1 MKDRKIILALSHLSV
16 YELNSFGKFLHS
28 PFFNQQESLV
38 KYFECVEKAL
48 RNQTVDSLEPSALWT
63 ASMGQLPFHNQKFL
77 KLSSDLTGLL
87 EQFLA
92 QKEFDQQ
99 LSLKIQLTIEGARKR
114 NIDNLYN
121 GIVGEID
128 RLQKKEINQSSDYYL
143 TRYQIE
149 KNLFSLK
156 TENEKKNEKFEIT
169 SELNISNISNN
180 LDIFYVAE
188 KLRHYCTLLS
198 WKKMYQLD
206 ISMAHMDTIT
216 QLANRQPYLE
226 IPAIQIYN
234 TIRLTYEEEEN
245 EAHYFSL
252 KELINKHI
260 YQFPQE
266 EQREIY
272 ATAISYCINKGNKN
286 VSTFHKETFDI
297 YKAALTQDI
306 ILQNNQLSPTTY
318 RNIVPIAL
326 RVNEFTWA
334 ENFIHDYAPYVDEK
348 YRNNAVEF
356 SLARLEFYRRNFDKV
371 LQHLHRVSYDDVW
384 YNLNVKSIMI
394 LAYYELDE
402 FDALESLLQAFRMY
416 IKREKSLSADR
427 KNHYLNL
434 IKFTTALMKMSVR
447 DQDKLKKLRDEI
459 TAAKGVVS
467 KPWLLEKV
475 DEMIKK

>member
-1 MKDRKIILALSHLSV
+1 
-16 YELNSFGKFLHS
+16 
-28 PFFNQQESLV
+28 
-38 KYFECVEKAL
+38 
-48 RNQTVDSLEPSALWT
+48 
-63 ASMGQLPFHNQKFL
+63 
-77 KLSSDLTGLL
+77 
-87 EQFLA
+87 
-92 QKEFDQQ
+92 
-99 LSLKIQLTIEGARKR
+99 
-114 NIDNLYN
+114 
-121 GIVGEID
+121 
-128 RLQKKEINQSSDYYL
+128 
-143 TRYQIE
+143 
-149 KNLFSLK
+149 
-156 TENEKKNEKFEIT
+156 
-169 SELNISNISNN
+169 
-180 LDIFYVAE
+180 VAE

-206 ISMAHMDTIT
+206 ISMAHMDHIT
-216 QLANRQPYLE
+216 MLASSQQYIE

-245 EAHYFSL
+245 VGHYYTLKSL
-252 KELINKHI
+252 LKKHI
-260 YQFPQE
+260 HLFPQE

-272 ATAISYCINKGNKN
+272 ATAISYCINKVNKN
-286 VSTFHKETFDI
+286 VSEFQKENFEV
-297 YKAALTQDI
+297 YREALNSDVLF
-306 ILQNNQLSPTTY
+306 LQNQLSATTF
-318 RNIVPIAL
+318 RNIVHIAL